1 VKSAVIADKCVNVLV
16 RITVVHQYTSMRLR
30 INTVQRGKSVLKYAQ
45 IIESYVDSEKK
56 TTRMVKHLGLV

>member
-1 VKSAVIADKCVNVLV
+1 MNVLV